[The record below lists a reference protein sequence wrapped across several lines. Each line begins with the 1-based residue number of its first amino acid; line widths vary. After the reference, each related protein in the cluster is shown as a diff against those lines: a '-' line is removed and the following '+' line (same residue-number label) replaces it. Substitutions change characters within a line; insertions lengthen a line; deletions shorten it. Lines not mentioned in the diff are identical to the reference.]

1 MEPTS
6 AAGTQ
11 ESTKLSLE
19 TNQSNFIIKMN
30 IYVGN
35 IAWGVSE
42 DELEALFAQY
52 GEVNSAR
59 IITDRE
65 SGRSKGFGFVEMA
78 TADSANAAIE
88 ALNGNDF
95 AGRDLRVN
103 QAKERT

>member
-1 MEPTS
+1 
-6 AAGTQ
+6 
-11 ESTKLSLE
+11 
-19 TNQSNFIIKMN
+19 MN

-35 IAWGVSE
+35 IAWGVSD
-42 DELEALFAQY
+42 DELDALFAQY
-52 GEVNSAR
+52 GEVNSER

>member
-1 MEPTS
+1 
-6 AAGTQ
+6 
-11 ESTKLSLE
+11 
-19 TNQSNFIIKMN
+19 MN

-42 DELEALFAQY
+42 DELKALFAQY

-88 ALNGNDF
+88 ALDGTDF
-95 AGRDLRVN
+95 GGRDLRVN
-103 QAKERT
+103 EAKPRD

>member
-1 MEPTS
+1 
-6 AAGTQ
+6 
-11 ESTKLSLE
+11 
-19 TNQSNFIIKMN
+19 MN

-35 IAWGVSE
+35 IAWGISD

-52 GEVNSAR
+52 GEVNSVR

-65 SGRSKGFGFVEMA
+65 SGRSKGFGFVEMT

-95 AGRDLRVN
+95 GGRDLRVN

>member
-1 MEPTS
+1 
-6 AAGTQ
+6 
-11 ESTKLSLE
+11 
-19 TNQSNFIIKMN
+19 MN

-52 GEVNSAR
+52 GEVSSAR

>member
-1 MEPTS
+1 
-6 AAGTQ
+6 
-11 ESTKLSLE
+11 
-19 TNQSNFIIKMN
+19 MN

-35 IAWGVSE
+35 IAWGVSG

-78 TADSANAAIE
+78 TVDSANAAIE

-95 AGRDLRVN
+95 GGRDLRVN

>member
-1 MEPTS
+1 
-6 AAGTQ
+6 
-11 ESTKLSLE
+11 
-19 TNQSNFIIKMN
+19 MN

-59 IITDRE
+59 IITDRD

-78 TADSANAAIE
+78 SADSGNSAIE
-88 ALNGNDF
+88 ALN
-95 AGRDLRVN
+95 LSLIHI
-103 QAKERT
+103 

>member
-1 MEPTS
+1 
-6 AAGTQ
+6 
-11 ESTKLSLE
+11 
-19 TNQSNFIIKMN
+19 MN

-52 GEVNSAR
+52 GEVDSAR

>member
-1 MEPTS
+1 
-6 AAGTQ
+6 
-11 ESTKLSLE
+11 
-19 TNQSNFIIKMN
+19 MN

-35 IAWGVSE
+35 IAWGISD

-78 TADSANAAIE
+78 TEDSANVAIE

-95 AGRDLRVN
+95 GGRDLRVN

>member
-1 MEPTS
+1 
-6 AAGTQ
+6 
-11 ESTKLSLE
+11 
-19 TNQSNFIIKMN
+19 MN

-59 IITDRE
+59 IITDRD

-78 TADSANAAIE
+78 SADSGNSAIE

-95 AGRDLRVN
+95 GGRDLRVN

>member
-1 MEPTS
+1 
-6 AAGTQ
+6 
-11 ESTKLSLE
+11 
-19 TNQSNFIIKMN
+19 MN

-35 IAWGVSE
+35 IAWGVSD

-88 ALNGNDF
+88 ALDGNDF

>member
-1 MEPTS
+1 
-6 AAGTQ
+6 
-11 ESTKLSLE
+11 
-19 TNQSNFIIKMN
+19 MN

-65 SGRSKGFGFVEMA
+65 SGRSKGFGFIEMA

-88 ALNGNDF
+88 ALNGYDF

>member
-1 MEPTS
+1 
-6 AAGTQ
+6 
-11 ESTKLSLE
+11 
-19 TNQSNFIIKMN
+19 MN

-65 SGRSKGFGFVEMA
+65 SGRSKGFGFVEMS
-78 TADSANAAIE
+78 TADAGNAAIE

-95 AGRDLRVN
+95 GGRDLRVN

>member
-1 MEPTS
+1 
-6 AAGTQ
+6 
-11 ESTKLSLE
+11 
-19 TNQSNFIIKMN
+19 MN

-35 IAWGVSE
+35 IAWGVSQ

>member
-1 MEPTS
+1 
-6 AAGTQ
+6 
-11 ESTKLSLE
+11 
-19 TNQSNFIIKMN
+19 MN

-42 DELEALFAQY
+42 EELEALFAQY

-95 AGRDLRVN
+95 GGRDLRVN

>member
-1 MEPTS
+1 
-6 AAGTQ
+6 
-11 ESTKLSLE
+11 
-19 TNQSNFIIKMN
+19 MN

-88 ALNGNDF
+88 ALDGNDF

>member
-1 MEPTS
+1 M
-6 AAGTQ
+6 
-11 ESTKLSLE
+11 
-19 TNQSNFIIKMN
+19 I

>member
-1 MEPTS
+1 
-6 AAGTQ
+6 
-11 ESTKLSLE
+11 
-19 TNQSNFIIKMN
+19 MN

-59 IITDRE
+59 IITDRD
-65 SGRSKGFGFVEMA
+65 SGRSKGFGFVEIA
-78 TADSANAAIE
+78 SADSGNSAIQ

-95 AGRDLRVN
+95 GVRDLRVN
-103 QAKERT
+103 QAKYRT

>member
-1 MEPTS
+1 
-6 AAGTQ
+6 
-11 ESTKLSLE
+11 
-19 TNQSNFIIKMN
+19 MN

>member
-1 MEPTS
+1 
-6 AAGTQ
+6 
-11 ESTKLSLE
+11 
-19 TNQSNFIIKMN
+19 MN

-42 DELEALFAQY
+42 DELEALFSQY

>member
-1 MEPTS
+1 
-6 AAGTQ
+6 
-11 ESTKLSLE
+11 
-19 TNQSNFIIKMN
+19 MN

-88 ALNGNDF
+88 ALNDGVRAVVILDGRTSNACLLELFTDHG
-95 AGRDLRVN
+95 AGTLI
-103 QAKERT
+103 KH